1 MIEEL
6 KTALAKRQKR
16 HIIDSSRLSA
26 AVVVPIFRKDNECY
40 LLFTERTD
48 TVKNHKGQ
56 ISFPGGACEAK
67 DGTPVNTAL
76 RECAEEVGLTGGSV
90 EILGE
95 LDDEITVT
103 SSFVITPFVAFVS
116 SPDEIKVDPREVKE
130 TIEIPVSALQDKDS
144 WREETKIMD
153 GQSVTTYFYNYQ
165 GKVIWGATARIL
177 NKFLDVFNQV
187 ADKIKCCNG

>member
-6 KTALAKRQKR
+6 KAALANRQKR
-16 HIIDSSRLSA
+16 HVIDSSRLSA

-56 ISFPGGACEAK
+56 ISFPGGACETR

-90 EILGE
+90 EIIGE

-103 SSFVITPFVAFVS
+103 SSFVITPFVAFIS
-116 SPDEIKVDPREVKE
+116 SPGEVKIDPREVKQ
-130 TIEIPVSALQDKDS
+130 TIEIPISALQDKDS

-187 ADKIKCCNG
+187 ADKIKC